1 MRIETDL
8 RRRVVFALVVAA
20 LLVGR
25 PQAASAAK
33 EQDWWGWLEEFSAPG
48 PFHGFELSAEIMCIN
63 LAEKRQVPLKEL
75 RAKIPELVEAGRTL
89 DASLT
94 NLAKAASD
102 FPEVTRSIGAIRR
115 RLAGTARTDEPDLP
129 SLLTS
134 IRSRARDAGFPVEA
148 LNSFLLAYDQGQQ
161 LVSQAAIASMIGGAG
176 VPGVGAVE
184 AKTDAPVLGARLE
197 VRKPILSRRPAGHR
211 RGSTAGSRADRP
223 APRCRG
229 VACSRREGGPASADS
244 EADRGAAG
252 LAEQAV
258 LVDAGGFWSV
268 ENQLFD
274 PEGTRDD
281 EPQLRII
288 PLEILAHSKV
298 SSSIDIGAGVGVAFF
313 FRTDFRNDAPS
324 SNHVGGV
331 LRRAAERRR
340 PHPGTLV
347 HQRALGVDGWLPRP
361 PQIFRRPR
369 RRRLR
374 KSCWHLQTARRV
386 RVGCRRV
393 RRPRGAVRALSGAS
407 TWIRAS

>member
-33 EQDWWGWLEEFSAPG
+33 EQDWWGWLEEFSGPG

-115 RLAGTARTDEPDLP
+115 RLAGTARKDEPDLP

-148 LNSFLLAYDQGQQ
+148 LNSFLLAYDRRQQ

-184 AKTDAPVLGARLE
+184 AKTTHRFSAPDWKSA
-197 VRKPILSRRPAGHR
+197 SR
-211 RGSTAGSRADRP
+211 S
-223 APRCRG
+223 CRG
-229 VACSRREGGPASADS
+229 AQRAIDVDRQQDREQTAELLAVEGLHVLVEKVDPRPDDS
-244 EADRGAAG
+244 EVIVARRDWQTGI
-252 LAEQAV
+252 V
-258 LVDAGGFWSV
+258 VNAGGFWSV

-274 PEGTRDD
+274 PGGTRDD

-313 FRTDFRNDAPS
+313 HTDFRNDAPS
-324 SNHVGGV
+324 PTKS
-331 LRRAAERRR
+331 AAFYVVPLSVVVR
-340 PHPGTLV
+340 P
-347 HQRALGVDGWLPRP
+347 A
-361 PQIFRRPR
+361 
-369 RRRLR
+369 RLFTNAH
-374 KSCWHLQTARRV
+374 W
-386 RVGCRRV
+386 
-393 RRPRGAVRALSGAS
+393 AS
-407 TWIRAS
+407 TVGYRVHLKYFGDLDAADFGSPAGTYKQHGEFVWGAAAFVDLVALFGR